1 MERVSV
7 SWIFRACLLFMLIA
21 AVWEGAQAEQGS
33 ETYVPGEVIVKY
45 ADIGSGTAVASVA
58 SSLNAEIGAET
69 IYTDEVMGVKGMQV
83 VKVPDTMS
91 VPDAV
96 QFYKSNEH
104 VVYAEPNYV
113 THLPAPL
120 GNSENVVQTLESEAP
135 GMTIPNDPDFNL
147 QWGMYNTQNGSSARA
162 DISAPEAWNISTGSS
177 EVIVAVIDS
186 GVDYNHED
194 LAENCISGYDF
205 VNNDDDPMDDNG
217 HGTHCAG
224 TISAVTNNS
233 KGIAGVSWNSKI
245 LPVKVFDAAGQSN
258 TVLEILGILYAKEQ
272 GADIIS
278 CSWGSYIYSEALK
291 EAIEST
297 PALFVCAA
305 GNEGYDTDEIPFYP
319 ADYNSANIISVGA
332 SDRYD
337 MLTWF
342 SNYGLTSV
350 DLLAPGEDIYS
361 TLPGT
366 YGMMDGTSMAAPFVA
381 GTAAL
386 IKSEKPGNDA
396 VQIKNLILNS
406 VDQKFWLNTTCV
418 TGGRLNAYRPLSQVL
433 PLHAEFKAEPSSGTI
448 PLTVQF
454 TDMSSGEPESW
465 HWTFGDGFESTL
477 QNPTHLY
484 MKPGKYTITLTVYKE
499 GLSSIAE
506 KENYIHVKPPYQP
519 VKAFPDGKGG
529 FYPVPTDPDDDGL
542 FDDINGNGWL
552 EYEDPKLLFDQMLYA
567 IKEEPIGQF
576 DFDKS
581 GFIGFGDV
589 VKLYQMV

>member
-7 SWIFRACLLFMLIA
+7 SWIFRACLLFFLIT
-21 AVWEGAQAEQGS
+21 AVWGGVQAEQG
-33 ETYVPGEVIVKY
+33 EAYVPGEVIVKY

-83 VKVPDTMS
+83 VKVPDTTS

-96 QFYKSNEH
+96 QFFKSNEH

-113 THLPAPL
+113 TNLPAPL
-120 GNSENVVQTLESEAP
+120 GNSENTVQGLDSETP
-135 GMTIPNDPDFNL
+135 GMTIPNDPDFDI
-147 QWGMYNTQNGSSARA
+147 QWGLYNTLNSSAGRA

-177 EVIVAVIDS
+177 DVIVAVIDS

-194 LAENCISGYDF
+194 LAENCLSGFDF
-205 VNNDDDPMDDNG
+205 VNFDEDPMDDNG

-224 TISAVTNNS
+224 TISAVTDNS
-233 KGIAGVSWNSKI
+233 IGIAGVSWNSKI
-245 LPVKVFDAAGQSN
+245 LPVKVFDATGVSN
-258 TVLEILGILYAKEQ
+258 TALEIMGIVYAEEQ

-278 CSWGSYIYSEALK
+278 CSWGSHIYSEALK
-291 EAIEST
+291 ETIDST
-297 PALFVCAA
+297 NALFVCSA
-305 GNEGYDTDEIPFYP
+305 GNDGYDNDEIPYYP
-319 ADYNSANIISVGA
+319 AGYNSANIISVGA
-332 SDRYD
+332 SDEFD

-342 SNYGLTSV
+342 SNYGAVSV

-361 TLPGT
+361 TLPGD
-366 YGMMDGTSMAAPFVA
+366 YGFMDGTSMSVPFVS

-386 IKSEKPGNDA
+386 IKSEKPGYDA
-396 VQIKNLILNS
+396 GQIKNLILNS

-418 TGGRLNAYRPLSQVL
+418 TGGRLNAYKPLSLVL
-433 PLHAEFKAEPSSGTI
+433 PLNAEFKAEPATGTI
-448 PLTVQF
+448 PLNVQF
-454 TDMSSGEPESW
+454 VDMSSGEPETW

-484 MKPGKYTITLTVYKE
+484 MKPGKYSITLTISKE
-499 GLSSIAE
+499 GLSSVAE
-506 KENYIHVKPPYQP
+506 KENFIHVKPPYQP
-519 VKAFPDGKGG
+519 VKAFPNKDGG
-529 FYPVPTDPDDDGL
+529 FYPDPTDADDDGL
-542 FDDINGNGWL
+542 FEDINGNGWL
-552 EYEDPKLLFDQMLYA
+552 EYEDPKLLFDQILFAM
-567 IKEEPIGQF
+567 KEEPIGQF